1 MEPPRLLVFLVIL
14 GLTSTAPR
22 PNNLVLVGQDGQP
35 GPLLVAALNLM
46 EGRKGVE
53 VEEILEKE
61 QTQEVEAGDDIFPR
75 EAPQERSWVVEE
87 EDEEEEEV
95 EEEKE
100 EEEEEKEKEE
110 EEECICS

>member
-1 MEPPRLLVFLVIL
+1 MDPPRLLVFLVVL
-14 GLTSTAPR
+14 RLTSTAPR

-75 EAPQERSWVVEE
+75 EALQERNWVVEE
-87 EDEEEEEV
+87 EIV
-95 EEEKE
+95 EEERSSRQQGYRK
-100 EEEEEKEKEE
+100 
-110 EEECICS
+110 